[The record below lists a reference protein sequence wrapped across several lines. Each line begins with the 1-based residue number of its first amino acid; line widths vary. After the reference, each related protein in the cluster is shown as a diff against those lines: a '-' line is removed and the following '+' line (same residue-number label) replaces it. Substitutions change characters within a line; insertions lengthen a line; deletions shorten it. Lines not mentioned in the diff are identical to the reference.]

1 MHRSAHR
8 AGHPLAQV
16 TGQKA
21 GPAVI
26 QAAAQ
31 PGGVGLGLLEGFLL
45 FLIVL
50 LCGVQVLGGSPLLLG
65 GGLPVGKGVLDASQ
79 VFVAVA
85 DLFQL
90 QGDFLQFVQLAV
102 GLAEGLFAGFGGQFG
117 VVQVGFGRFR
127 LCFQR
132 GERLGGFLM
141 LVIEGQLLLQQGEL
155 LLQILH
161 FGLGGLGL
169 FQPGKGGGLVLLGLF
184 QPGGQCLQLA
194 TCLRFGGRGAIGPVG
209 QRLHLLQGGLTAAE
223 RLFPLLHFRRFGL
236 QLRQLGPLCF
246 QALPGALCGFGL
258 FLQPGGALKGLLCLC
273 QRRFQPGQLGLV
285 LFQQGGQS
293 GLHLGQQGGSV
304 RTFQLDNACFLRG
317 GLWAVHLPEPLQHE
331 EILGFTGLSGV
342 AGGRLQGVGQV
353 LVLLGGEH
361 LPQNV
366 LPFVRGGV
374 QQLHKFALG
383 NHAHLLELGTVNA
396 QQFPHG
402 GVHLAHALNR
412 RFTGA
417 GQQGVR
423 LFLYGAAAP
432 QFGPFVGGVPLQ
444 SVGFAPVYKFQL
456 HKGLG
461 IRGGKITAQMLH
473 RAVWAAHLAVQGKA
487 DGVKQGGFSGA
498 GVAGDEKQPLPV
510 QLGQVQFHKVRKGA
524 EGAQGQFGGLHSSIP
539 PSLASSATACQASSL
554 GGSPFTWV

>member
-1 MHRSAHR
+1 M
-8 AGHPLAQV
+8 
-16 TGQKA
+16 
-21 GPAVI
+21 
-26 QAAAQ
+26 
-31 PGGVGLGLLEGFLL
+31 
-45 FLIVL
+45 
-50 LCGVQVLGGSPLLLG
+50 
-65 GGLPVGKGVLDASQ
+65 
-79 VFVAVA
+79 
-85 DLFQL
+85 
-90 QGDFLQFVQLAV
+90 
-102 GLAEGLFAGFGGQFG
+102 GLAEGLFAGFGGLFG

-184 QPGGQCLQLA
+184 QPGGQCLQFA
-194 TCLRFGGRGAIGPVG
+194 ACLRFGGRGAISPVG
-209 QRLHLLQGGLTAAE
+209 QRLHLLQGGFTASE
-223 RLFPLLHFRRFGL
+223 RLFPLLHFRRFVL
-236 QLRQLGPLCF
+236 QLRQFGPLCC
-246 QALPGALCGFGL
+246 QALPGALGGFGL
-258 FLQPGGALKGLLCLC
+258 FLQAGSAFKVLLGPL
-273 QRRFQPGQLGLV
+273 QRRFQPGQFGKV
-285 LFQQGGQS
+285 LFQQGGQ
-293 GLHLGQQGGSV
+293 GCLHLGKQGRV
-304 RTFQLDNACFLRG
+304 LFPLQVHNALFLCG
-317 GLWAVHLPEPLQHE
+317 GLRAVHLAEPLQHE
-331 EILGFTGLSGV
+331 KILRFTGLSGI

-361 LPQNV
+361 LPQNA

-402 GVHLAHALNR
+402 GVHLAHAQNR
-412 RFTGA
+412 RFPGA
-417 GQQGVR
+417 GQLSVR
-423 LFLYGAAAP
+423 LFLYSAAAP
-432 QFGPFVGGVPLQ
+432 QLGPLVGGVPLQ
-444 SVGFAPVYKFQL
+444 GVGFAPVHKFQL

-461 IRGGKITAQMLH
+461 IWSSKITAQMLH
-473 RAVWAAHLAVQGKA
+473 RAVRAAHLAVQGEA

-498 GVAGDEKQPLPV
+498 GVSGDEKQPLPV

-539 PSLASSATACQASSL
+539 PSLARSATACQASSL